1 MPSIFNQSGFKST
14 ARPGIYARIDA
25 SALAG
30 GDIESGNIALVG
42 DFTSFQ
48 ANTPVLFR
56 SRRSM
61 VAYDTTDQ
69 DLALLAQLAFSPS
82 DDPNASNG
90 ASSIR
95 IVNAKENTAQ
105 ASLTLGA
112 LTLKSKVWG
121 SRGNRLQA
129 SLAISGDTHTLDLT
143 RNGFT
148 EQFEIENDTIAQL
161 TNTSGA
167 DVTLSINNGT
177 FSVTGANIT
186 DITVTNSE
194 AIYLKDVVNL
204 INQVD
209 GLTMTLVDPAS
220 IESEKFDFLA
230 STVIADSATEDLK
243 APNYRLFD
251 ALQSSN
257 LVTVTIDT
265 TQAGALSASTVTAT
279 GGGFGNTYDW
289 EGALQS
295 IENEN
300 VQIVVLF
307 STDSGAQSKI
317 ANHLTQSALAGYER
331 QAYTAIENTS
341 TLAQIKTRAVSLN
354 NAGIAL
360 VAQNIELFDPQ
371 GLRKEVDSKYLALAM
386 AGMQA
391 GSDIGEPLTRKRPRI
406 IKTIQ
411 TQWNPYNDAEQALKS
426 GLLFL
431 STDNL
436 GVKVERSITSYLTD
450 NNPIYSEISTY
461 ESVLASLRDLRQ
473 ALADQI
479 GRPTRA
485 SQLALIEGRTKT
497 RLTAQVRDGIIKAFQ
512 NVQLEDLGDEIAISY
527 EVAPVEPL
535 NFVSI
540 TAVATR
546 ISL

>member
-14 ARPGIYARIDA
+14 ARAGIYARIDA

-48 ANTPVLFR
+48 ANTPYVFS

-61 VAYDTTDQ
+61 VAFDSTDQ
-69 DLALLAQLAFSPS
+69 ELALLAQLAFSPS

-95 IVNAKENTAQ
+95 IVNARENTAQ
-105 ASLTLGA
+105 ASLSLGA
-112 LTLKSKVWG
+112 LSLKSKVWG
-121 SRGNRLQA
+121 ARGNRLQA
-129 SLAISGDTHTLDLT
+129 SLAISGDTHTLDLV

-148 EQFEIENDTIAQL
+148 EQFKVENDTIAQL
-161 TNTSGA
+161 SNTSGA
-167 DVTLSINNGT
+167 DVTLTINNGT
-177 FSVTGANIT
+177 FTVTGANIA
-186 DITVTNSE
+186 DITVSSSE

-204 INQVD
+204 INNVS
-209 GLTMTLVDPAS
+209 GLTMTLIDPVS
-220 IESEKFDFLA
+220 IESVKFDFLA
-230 STVIADSATEDLK
+230 STVIADSATHDLK
-243 APNYRLFD
+243 APNYRLLD
-251 ALQSSN
+251 ALQASN

-265 TQAGALSASTVTAT
+265 TQAGALSASTITAS
-279 GGGFGNTYDW
+279 GGGFGNTYNWD
-289 EGALQS
+289 GALQS

-307 STDSGAQSKI
+307 STDAGAQSKI
-317 ANHLTQSALAGYER
+317 ANHLNQSALAGYER

-360 VAQNIELFDPQ
+360 VAQNVELFDPQ
-371 GLRKEVDSKYLALAM
+371 GLRKEIDSKYLALIM

-391 GSDIGEPLTRKRPRI
+391 GSDIGEPLTRKRPRV

-411 TQWNPYNDAEQALKS
+411 TQWNPYNDAEQALRS

-431 STDNL
+431 SSDNL
-436 GVKVERSITSYLTD
+436 GVKVERSISTYLTD

-479 GRPTRA
+479 GRPTRT

-512 NVQLEDLGDEIAISY
+512 NVQLEDLGDEVAISY